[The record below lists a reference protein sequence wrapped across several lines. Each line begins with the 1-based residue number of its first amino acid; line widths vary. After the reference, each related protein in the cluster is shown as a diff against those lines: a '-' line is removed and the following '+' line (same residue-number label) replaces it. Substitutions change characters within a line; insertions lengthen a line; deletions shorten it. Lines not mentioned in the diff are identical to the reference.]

1 MRRLPTKQ
9 RNARVRRERDFRALS
24 RLGLLLF
31 CGVLLAVGFVFAAR
45 QHFAAVRY
53 GYETEGLRVER
64 QRLLAEHQRLLLE
77 REQTSA
83 PARLE
88 SAARELGLK
97 PLQPG
102 QVGSAKVN
110 EPIPRSMATA
120 LMQPSASF
128 NR

>member
-1 MRRLPTKQ
+1 MQRLPSQQ

-31 CGVLLAVGFVFAAR
+31 CGFVLAVGFVFAAR

-53 GYETEGLRVER
+53 GYQSESLRSER
-64 QRLLAEHQRLLLE
+64 ERLLAENQRLLVE
-77 REQTSA
+77 REQASA

-88 SAARELGLK
+88 SAARQLGLK
-97 PLQPG
+97 PLEPG
-102 QVGSAKVN
+102 QVGTKKASEQRRQPV
-110 EPIPRSMATA
+110 ATA
-120 LMQPSASF
+120 LINPSASL

>member
-1 MRRLPTKQ
+1 MRRVPSAQ
-9 RNARVRRERDFRALS
+9 RNSKVRRERDVRTLS

-31 CGVLLAVGFVFAAR
+31 CALVLAIGFVFAAK

-53 GYETEGLRVER
+53 GYESEHLRSER
-64 QRLLAEHQRLLLE
+64 QKLLAEQQQLLLE
-77 REQTSA
+77 KEQASA

-88 SAARELGLK
+88 VAARRLGLK

-102 QVGSAKVN
+102 QVGTQKAN
-110 EPIPRSMATA
+110 DQGRLPIAFIH
-120 LMQPSASF
+120 PSASF